1 MNYSSIFKQ
10 IKKSCLRGEA
20 GDIDVVLSL
29 LNDKVDL
36 PTTKAIDLY
45 LGQVTAPQGIK
56 RVEYYLFNGTPI
68 QRNYC
73 TLFFA
78 RRGDWSIVNEA
89 YDRGLVDGE
98 QAYSR

>member
-1 MNYSSIFKQ
+1 MNYTPLFKR
-10 IKKSCLRGEA
+10 IKQLCNNGESR
-20 GDIDVVLSL
+20 DIDEVLSL
-29 LNDKVDL
+29 LDNGADL

-45 LGQVTAPQGIK
+45 LGGVTRPEGIK
-56 RVEYYLFNGTPI
+56 RIEHYLFNGTPI

-78 RRGDWSIVNEA
+78 RRRDWDNVNKA
-89 YDRGLVDGE
+89 YRRGLVDAI

>member
-1 MNYSSIFKQ
+1 MNYTPLFKR
-10 IKKSCLRGEA
+10 IKQLCSKGEA
-20 GDIDVVLSL
+20 DAIDEVLSL
-29 LNDKVDL
+29 LDSGADL

-45 LGQVTAPQGIK
+45 LGLVTKTHGIK
-56 RVEYYLFNGTPI
+56 RIEHYLFNGTPI

-78 RRGDWSIVNEA
+78 RRGDWDNVNEA
-89 YDRGLVDGE
+89 YRRGLVDAM